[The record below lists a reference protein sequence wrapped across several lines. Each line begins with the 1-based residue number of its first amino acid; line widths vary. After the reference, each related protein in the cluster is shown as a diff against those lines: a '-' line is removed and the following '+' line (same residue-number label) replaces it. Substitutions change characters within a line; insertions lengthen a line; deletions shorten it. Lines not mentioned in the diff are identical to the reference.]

1 MTSEWLQALTQWLG
15 TNPGWLSAALFL
27 TAFLESLALAGILIP
42 GVAIL
47 FAVAVLAGQVSLPI
61 GEVLLWAAAG
71 AVAGDG
77 ISFALG
83 RLFQGRLDKLWP
95 LNHFPGFV
103 AKGEVFFRRHGG
115 KSVVIGRFVG
125 PIRPII
131 PLVAGAFLMPWRR
144 FLAFNLSSAAAW
156 APVYVLPGYL
166 VGSALASDIEPP
178 AHFYPVIA
186 ISAGILMLI
195 YLVLFRFQLGL
206 GHSSQLYRWLARLTT
221 RYHATHRFWR
231 LYTSQRPAQ
240 AGEFPLP
247 SLSLALGAGAL
258 FMIWSQLATA
268 TQILTPF
275 DDLAL
280 RWFAQLR
287 NPLLDPV
294 MILLT
299 LLGDPPVLLAAAA
312 LGTLALCFRGYY
324 AAALH
329 VLGAA
334 VLTTLLVWGL
344 KSLTA
349 VPRPDIVL
357 GPPASGAFPSG
368 HATGFTVFSALVAS
382 FIARESRHHRR
393 WRHYLIFSIPI
404 VLGALS
410 RLYLGVHWFTDVVA
424 GVLLGLS
431 ICGLVR
437 ASYSR
442 YDNIPLA
449 RNATLL
455 VAAGGWAAFAVW
467 YVIAHW
473 TEAIR
478 LYAPAA
484 SQAMFFSPVPLTA

>member
-1 MTSEWLQALTQWLG
+1 MTSEWLPALTHWLA
-15 TNPGWLSAALFL
+15 TNPGWLSAALFF
-27 TAFLESLALAGILIP
+27 TAFLESLAIAGILIP

-47 FAVAVLAGQVSLPI
+47 FAVAVLAGQIALPVT
-61 GEVLLWAAAG
+61 EVLLWAAAG
-71 AVAGDG
+71 AIAGDS

-83 RLFQGRLDKLWP
+83 RLFQGRLDRLWP
-95 LNHFPGFV
+95 LNRFPRFID
-103 AKGEVFFRRHGG
+103 KGEAFFYRHGG

-144 FLAFNLSSAAAW
+144 FLTFNLSSAAAW

-186 ISAGILMLI
+186 ISAGILSLI
-195 YLVLFRFQLGL
+195 YLLLFRFQLGL
-206 GHSSQLYRWLARLTT
+206 GHRSQLYGWLARITT
-221 RYHATHRFWR
+221 RYESTHRFWR

-247 SLSLALGAGAL
+247 SLSLALGAAAL
-258 FMIWSQLATA
+258 FMIWAQLATA
-268 TQILTPF
+268 TQWLAPF
-275 DDLAL
+275 DEQTLE
-280 RWFAQLR
+280 WFAQLR

-294 MILLT
+294 VILMT

-312 LGTLALCFRGYY
+312 IAALALGFRGYY
-324 AAALH
+324 AAAIH
-329 VLGAA
+329 VAGAA
-334 VLTTLLVWGL
+334 LLTTLLVWGF
-344 KSLTA
+344 KHMTA
-349 VPRPDIVL
+349 IPRPDMVL

-368 HATGFTVFSALVAS
+368 HATGITVFSALAAS
-382 FIARESRHHRR
+382 FLAREKRHHRR
-393 WRHYLIFSIPI
+393 WHYYLVFSLPI

-449 RNATLL
+449 RDGTM
-455 VAAGGWAAFAVW
+455 VIAGLGWAVFVVW
-467 YVIAHW
+467 YVIEHW
-473 TEAIR
+473 AEAVL
-478 LYAPAA
+478 LY
-484 SQAMFFSPVPLTA
+484 SPVAS